1 MEFDFTSYDSSFDKY
16 ESIYKDLL
24 LLTLKHLGLKF
35 DPIISISLIDDKTIH
50 KINKEYRQV
59 DRPTDVI
66 SFAFLDN
73 EVDRETLLSSSSLL
87 DLGEIYISL
96 DRAKA
101 QAIEYQHSL
110 HRELAFLFIHG
121 LLHLLGYDHMN
132 EEDEQKMFALQDEI
146 LSLGGIKR

>member
-73 EVDRETLLSSSSLL
+73 EVDKETLLSSSSLL